1 MAPNAPDAADAKT
14 PARTLPSGSALPR
27 RLASALTVLAFTAI
41 GGVAIYVLSLIW
53 EVALLLLLSALLA
66 YFIYPLTEVLR
77 HRLKRPLEIIVAYLL
92 VAGVLAV
99 VVCIVTTSVARQ
111 VSSLAQTIT
120 FLFSPPVW

>member
-1 MAPNAPDAADAKT
+1 M
-14 PARTLPSGSALPR
+14 
-27 RLASALTVLAFTAI
+27 
-41 GGVAIYVLSLIW
+41 LSLIW

-77 HRLKRPLEIIVAYLL
+77 HRLKRPLEITVAYLL

-99 VVCIVTTSVARQ
+99 LVCIVTSSVARQ

>member
-14 PARTLPSGSALPR
+14 PARTLPSGRALPR